1 MRDNG
6 ANRPVSLGRR
16 SSKIKGEWGML
27 KFMKS
32 CALAGVLMLIAMGS
46 LPTRA
51 AAQDGKM
58 SGTLIDFDGNPFA
71 NLPVTIKSDQG
82 VTTEGK
88 TGPDGKFQFTGLKNG
103 KYTFTVHPPQMQAP
117 FDVIIEVKGDNTPP
131 VNLNFKEILEKQ
143 NPEAAAKYHQQ
154 QQEQKK
160 FQGMKEQFA
169 KGVAL
174 LDQERAASAEA
185 KKVPADQR
193 DAAKAKVADL
203 SNQAVAV
210 FQEGLKAA
218 PEKDP
223 NIHLFWARMGEAYD
237 LAGRNDEAINAYQQA
252 IAAKPENPNYYNNL
266 GNLLARAGKLDE
278 AKAAYTKSA
287 ELDPANA
294 AMAWRNFGISLYQAG
309 KMVDAIEP
317 LQKSSELDP
326 KNAQT
331 WYLLG
336 ACMVADPSIY
346 KTVGDKIEVNP
357 RPGTVE
363 AYQKAIDLDPNGP
376 WGTQAKQGLEQLQ
389 QLTGG
394 IDTKVG
400 GKKKKP

>member
-1 MRDNG
+1 M
-6 ANRPVSLGRR
+6 
-16 SSKIKGEWGML
+16 M

-32 CALAGVLMLIAMGS
+32 CVLAAVFMLGLTGCLA
-46 LPTRA
+46 TRA
-51 AAQDGKM
+51 AAQNDGKIA
-58 SGTLIDFDGNPFA
+58 GTLIDFDGNPFT
-71 NLPVTIKSDQG
+71 NLPVKIKSDQG
-82 VTTEGK
+82 TVTETK
-88 TGPDGKFQFTGLKNG
+88 TGPDGKFSFSGLKNG
-103 KYTFTVHPPQMQAP
+103 KYTLSVQPPQMQNS
-117 FDVIIEVKGDNTPP
+117 FDVPVEVHGDATPP

-154 QQEQKK
+154 QSEQKK

-174 LDQERAASAEA
+174 LDQERAASADL
-185 KKVPADQR
+185 KKAPADQK
-193 DAAKAKVADL
+193 DAAKAKLTDL
-203 SNQAVAV
+203 SNQAVEA

-252 IAAKPENPNYYNNL
+252 INAKPENASYYNNL
-266 GNLLARAGKLDE
+266 GNLLARAGKLDD

-287 ELDPANA
+287 QLDPPNA
-294 AMAWRNFGISLYQAG
+294 AMAWRNFGISLYQASR
-309 KMVDAIEP
+309 MVEAIEP
-317 LQKSSELDP
+317 LQKASELDP

-346 KTVGDKIEVNP
+346 KTVGDKITVTP

-363 AYQKAIDLDPNGP
+363 AYQKAIELDPNGP
-376 WGTQAKQGLEQLQ
+376 WGQQAKQGLEQLQ

-394 IDTKVG
+394 ISTTVG